1 MEYRE
6 IIPIPQLAPY
16 VECYWSIRT
25 RPDKISVPRPILP
38 DGCADI
44 IFNFGPPIINH
55 HANDTFINTN
65 PAFIVGNMTRAVAS
79 QPDGYYN
86 LIAIRFHP
94 GGLRAF
100 VNLPL
105 HELTDRV
112 VSLDTFQNL
121 RYWQEQLAQAQG
133 LAGQCNVLNTL
144 LLQNLS
150 PVYNP
155 AVIQALKILQ
165 AYKGNIR
172 IAHLAATIGR
182 SQKHLER
189 TFKDLVGLSPKQTA
203 GIIRFRHVAHLL
215 RHNHDEESLLHL
227 ATDNGFTDHAHFTK
241 SFKEFAG
248 VTPQAFAA
256 GNA

>member
-6 IIPIPQLAPY
+6 MTPIPQLAQY
-16 VECYWSIRT
+16 VECYWTIRT
-25 RPDKISVPRPILP
+25 RQGKFSAPRPILP

-44 IFNFGPPIINH
+44 IFNFGSPIINH
-55 HANDTFINTN
+55 SANDTFINTN
-65 PAFIVGNMTRAVAS
+65 PAFIVGNMTKAVAS

-86 LIAIRFHP
+86 LLAIRFHP

-105 HELTDRV
+105 HELTDQV
-112 VSLDTFQNL
+112 VSLDTFQSF
-121 RYWQEQLAQAQG
+121 RHWQEQIAQAKG
-133 LAGQCNVLNTL
+133 LVSQCNVLNTL

-155 AVIQALKILQ
+155 AVVQALKILQ

-172 IAHLAATIGR
+172 ISDLAVNIGR

-203 GIIRFRHVAHLL
+203 GIIRFRHIAHLL
-215 RHNHDEESLLHL
+215 RHHHGEESLLHL
-227 ATDNGFTDHAHFTK
+227 ATDNGYTDHAHFTK